1 MKAAKRPSAKAIKIT
16 STEPTEVP
24 AAKTRESSA
33 MKSATVEAAA
43 TKASAMET
51 ASALSEA
58 ELWRRDERNSN
69 ESYYKSSEKSGRIH
83 FATS

>member
-1 MKAAKRPSAKAIKIT
+1 
-16 STEPTEVP
+16 
-24 AAKTRESSA
+24 